1 MIFVAKERCA
11 KLVAKFQGK
20 KISELAILRQWVQ
33 ACHLMHCSH
42 NEGWTWYIRVICKS
56 HPLFHPYLLC
66 FGPPIPLFQWWY
78 PQSKEILLNLGM
90 KCWNS
95 AFNAQ
100 CWRVI
105 IVVVQVGAVKI
116 YVAAVQ
122 VLRKKG
128 NIGWNSFYHQNWWEK
143 LVWVPVISLCQ
154 NFHFQLHV
162 WCPIMLKQF
171 YHQNWWKKLVWV
183 PVISLCKNFH
193 FQLHVWCPIML
204 KQAVLA
210 PPNRLTLEITLWHGF
225 IKEVLLT

>member
-1 MIFVAKERCA
+1 MRD
-11 KLVAKFQGK
+11 
-20 KISELAILRQWVQ
+20 
-33 ACHLMHCSH
+33 
-42 NEGWTWYIRVICKS
+42 IRVICKS

-66 FGPPIPLFQWWY
+66 FGPPIPLFQWY

-143 LVWVPVISLCQ
+143 LVWVPVISLC
-154 NFHFQLHV
+154 
-162 WCPIMLKQF
+162 
-171 YHQNWWKKLVWV
+171 
-183 PVISLCKNFH
+183 KNFH